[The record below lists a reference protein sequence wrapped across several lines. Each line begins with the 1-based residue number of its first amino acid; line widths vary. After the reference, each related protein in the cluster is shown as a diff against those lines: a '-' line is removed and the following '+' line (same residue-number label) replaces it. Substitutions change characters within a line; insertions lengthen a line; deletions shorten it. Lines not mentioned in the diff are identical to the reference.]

1 VSICL
6 FIREASRIAERVP
19 RTKEIDD
26 QTLLDACREVF
37 LREGISVSTRRLAQ
51 GVGVSEGVLFQRFH
65 TKDELFLACMRLA
78 PPALDDALARALE
91 RKSVEAGL
99 MVLGTA
105 ALEYL
110 RAQMP
115 VVLLVLAHPKHR
127 DGTWSTRDG
136 HRLLDD
142 ARTLHAPFERLLA
155 AHAKTGAVTARQRAA
170 IVGLLVSVLLARAM
184 HEQLRVDDPT
194 DEAHWLEH
202 TIAALGRGF
211 TPR

>member
-1 VSICL
+1 M
-6 FIREASRIAERVP
+6 P

-26 QTLLDACREVF
+26 QTLLDACRAVF
-37 LREGISVSTRRLAQ
+37 LREGIGVSTRKLAQ

-99 MVLGTA
+99 VVLSAA

-110 RAQMP
+110 REQMP
-115 VVLLVLAHPKHR
+115 VVLLVLAHPRHR
-127 DGTWSTRDG
+127 DGTWSSHDG

-142 ARTLHAPFERLLA
+142 ARTLHAPFDRLLA
-155 AHAKTGAVTARQRAA
+155 AHAKTGAVTGRQRAA
-170 IVGLLVSVLLARAM
+170 IVGLLISALLARSI
-184 HEQLRVDDPT
+184 HEHLRVDDPAD
-194 DEAHWLEH
+194 DERWLEH

-211 TPR
+211 IPRG

>member
-1 VSICL
+1 M
-6 FIREASRIAERVP
+6 P

-26 QTLLDACREVF
+26 QTLLDACRAVF
-37 LREGISVSTRRLAQ
+37 LREGLGVSTRRLAQ
-51 GVGVSEGVLFQRFH
+51 AVGVSEGVLFQRFH

-78 PPALDDALARALE
+78 PPALGDALARALT
-91 RKSVEAGL
+91 RRSVEAGL
-99 MVLGTA
+99 VALGGA

-127 DGTWSTRDG
+127 DGTWSTGDG

-155 AHAKTGAVTARQRAA
+155 AHATTAAMTGRQRAA
-170 IVGLLVSVLLARAM
+170 TAGLLVSALLARAF
-184 HEQLRVDDPT
+184 HEQLRVDDPA
-194 DEAHWLEH
+194 DDLRWLEH
-202 TIAALGRGF
+202 TVAALARGF
-211 TPR
+211 LPRD